1 VRSPMSRRRYL
12 ILGDGAAGTSAAEHV
27 RRCDPEGQVAIYSDD
42 PHPAYFR
49 AALTNYL
56 LGELTE
62 DQLWAVPPNFYQEQQ
77 VYRVLAHI
85 AGVDAQRK
93 EVHLAGG
100 GAPVPYDALLVA
112 TGSRARPPP
121 FHGAELPGVMTM
133 RTLQDARNMM
143 DLMRSGTLARA
154 VIVGGGPLGL
164 EWAQGLKQRGVH
176 VTLLMRENRFLPG
189 ALDDVASDLLLARLR
204 QSGVEVG
211 LSEEIQAAL
220 PAGDGRL
227 GAVVSKSG
235 HTLPCELL
243 GVAIGVI
250 CNSDFLASSGI
261 ALGKSRGIVVDDHL
275 RASLPG
281 VFAAGDVA
289 EHQGRALQL
298 WEPARQQA
306 RVAAHNMTGRDLTYQ
321 PGAHYLA
328 TRLYDLDFASVGDVT
343 SAGAEP
349 IVDFPRRTGRISYR
363 KVLVKDGRLIG
374 ALMIGEREE
383 RVRQRGRTF
392 KRFIDEGIDVSSIK
406 EKLLDPA
413 FDLNGWSHSKTMMQK
428 PERSVTGAIP
438 TASPAQIRKTQGLKV
453 VAPASVK
460 PASLAHAIA
469 APDLG
474 FLEVRGRRFPLAS
487 DLISIGRDPNSSVP
501 LDDAGV
507 SALHAQISR
516 YNGDLYLRDLGSRNG
531 TWVNRTQVTVPYRL
545 TSGDRIQV
553 GSTELAFVSSSAAP
567 ASSHAG
573 RPAAVSS
580 HAPNMAAPP
589 NMAATPPPAT
599 PPPAPAAFCVGC
611 GQPLP
616 AGAAFCI
623 SCGFR
628 TASGAR

>member
-1 VRSPMSRRRYL
+1 MSRRRYL

-77 VYRVLAHI
+77 VFRALAHI
-85 AGVDAQRK
+85 AGVDAHRK

-100 GAPVPYDALLVA
+100 GAPVPYDALLIA

-143 DLMRSGTLARA
+143 DLMRAGTLARA

-227 GAVVSKSG
+227 GAVVTKSG

-243 GVAIGVI
+243 GVAIGVV
-250 CNSDFLASSGI
+250 CNTDFLQNSGL
-261 ALGKSRGIVVDDHL
+261 ALGKTRGIVVDDHL
-275 RASLPG
+275 RASLPN

-289 EHQGRALQL
+289 EHQGRTLQL

-306 RVAAHNMTGRDLTYQ
+306 RVAAHNMSGGNLTYQ

-343 SAGAEP
+343 SERAEP

-392 KRFIDEGIDVSSIK
+392 KRFIDEGIDVRSIK
-406 EKLLDPA
+406 DKLLDSG
-413 FDLNGWSHSKTMMQK
+413 FDLNGWSRSKTMMKK
-428 PERSVTGAIP
+428 PERSATGAVP
-438 TASPAQIRKTQGLKV
+438 TVSPAQIRKTTALRV
-453 VAPASVK
+453 VAPASA
-460 PASLAHAIA
+460 PPTSLAHPA
-469 APDLG
+469 AGPNLG
-474 FLEVRGRRFPLAS
+474 FLEVRGRRFPLES
-487 DLISIGRDPNSSVP
+487 DLISIGRDQNSNIA
-501 LDDAGV
+501 LDDPGASV
-507 SALHAQISR
+507 MHAQITR
-516 YNGDLYLRDLGSRNG
+516 YNGELYLRDLGSRNG
-531 TWVNRTQVTVPYRL
+531 TWVNRTQVTVPHRL
-545 TSGDRIQV
+545 APGDRIQI
-553 GSTELAFVSSSAAP
+553 GSTDLSFVSSTAAP
-567 ASSHAG
+567 ASAPVAG
-573 RPAAVSS
+573 FAVPSIPG
-580 HAPNMAAPP
+580 PNVS
-589 NMAATPPPAT
+589 PPPTAST
-599 PPPAPAAFCVGC
+599 FCVGC

-628 TASGAR
+628 TAAGTR

>member
-1 VRSPMSRRRYL
+1 MSRRRYL

-27 RRCDPEGQVAIYSDD
+27 RRCDPEAQVAIYSDD

-85 AGVDAQRK
+85 AGVDGHRK

-100 GAPVPYDALLVA
+100 GAPVPYDSLLVA
-112 TGSRARPPP
+112 TGSRARPAP
-121 FHGAELPGVMTM
+121 FPGAELPGVMTM
-133 RTLQDARNMM
+133 RTLQDARSMM
-143 DLMRSGTLARA
+143 DLMRAGTLARA

-227 GAVVSKSG
+227 GAVVTKSG

-250 CNSDFLASSGI
+250 CNTDFLQSSGL

-275 RASLPG
+275 RGSLPD

-289 EHQGRALQL
+289 EHKGRTLQL

-306 RVAAHNMTGRDLTYQ
+306 RVAAHNMTGGNVTYN

-343 SAGAEP
+343 IADAEP

-363 KVLVKDGRLIG
+363 KVLVKEGRLIG

-406 EKLLDPA
+406 DKLLDAA
-413 FDLNGWSHSKTMMQK
+413 FDLNGWSHSKAMMKK
-428 PERSVTGAIP
+428 PERSATGAMP
-438 TASPAQIRKTQGLKV
+438 AVSPAQIRKTQALKV
-453 VAPASVK
+453 VAPASGK
-460 PASLAHAIA
+460 PTTLAHAA
-469 APDLG
+469 VTHDLG
-474 FLEVRGRRFPLAS
+474 FLEVRGRRFQMGA
-487 DLISIGRDPNSSVP
+487 DLVTIGRDPKSTVA
-501 LDDAGV
+501 LEDAGV
-507 SALHAQISR
+507 SVLHAQISR
-516 YNGDLYLRDLGSRNG
+516 YNGELYLRDMGSRNG
-531 TWVNRTQVTVPYRL
+531 TWVNRTQVTVPHRL
-545 TSGDRIQV
+545 TSGDRIQI
-553 GSTELAFVSSSAAP
+553 GSTELSFVSSATAPGAAHSAAP
-567 ASSHAG
+567 LSMA
-573 RPAAVSS
+573 RP
-580 HAPNMAAPP
+580 APNMAAPP
-589 NMAATPPPAT
+589 VVAPPA
-599 PPPAPAAFCVGC
+599 ASAFCVGC

-628 TASGAR
+628 TAAGAR